1 MVYARLKY
9 LFAIFLLLPL
19 FACSS
24 GGGGGGAGSITDIRN
39 LNWVAPS
46 ERENGS
52 GLSPS
57 EIAGYRIYYG
67 TESGSY
73 PNVIYIDDH
82 TATQAILPDLTSG
95 TYYVVMATVDTDGL
109 VSTFSGPEVEINF

>member
-1 MVYARLKY
+1 MVYVRLKY
-9 LFAIFLLLPL
+9 LFVIFLLSPL

-24 GGGGGGAGSITDIRN
+24 GGGGAAGSITDIRS

-46 ERENGS
+46 EREDGS

-82 TATQAILPDLTSG
+82 TETQAILPDLASG
-95 TYYVVMATVDTDGL
+95 TYYIVMATVDTDGL
-109 VSTFSGPEVEINF
+109 VSTFSGPEIEINY